1 MEISITG
8 MGDGGESEKIERASA
23 ALVVYDIDG
32 EEGCLVTDEGGE
44 TDVAERAMLWMS
56 LGFRAI
62 LSAMEACEECF
73 GLDRAAACD
82 LTMLAL
88 EAWKA
93 DYLIEKGD
101 GE

>member
-8 MGDGGESEKIERASA
+8 MGDEGESEKIERASA
-23 ALVVYDIDG
+23 ALVVYALDG
-32 EEGCLVTDEGGE
+32 EVGWRVSDGGGE
-44 TDVAERAMLWMS
+44 TVVAERALLWMS

>member
-1 MEISITG
+1 M
-8 MGDGGESEKIERASA
+8 A
-23 ALVVYDIDG
+23 
-32 EEGCLVTDEGGE
+32 DEGGE

>member
-8 MGDGGESEKIERASA
+8 MGDEGESEKIERASA
-23 ALVVYDIDG
+23 VLAVYVVDG
-32 EEGCLVTDEGGE
+32 EEECLVTDEGGE
-44 TDVAERAMLWMS
+44 TNVAERAMLWMS
-56 LGFRAI
+56 LGFRAV

-73 GLDRAAACD
+73 GLDRAVACD